1 MNAMSDPKA
10 LFEQMTGQKVP
21 QEYTNNPYGY
31 LQMMTNNMPQQ
42 QGNPLMSM
50 AQMFMK

>member
-1 MNAMSDPKA
+1 
-10 LFEQMTGQKVP
+10 MTGQKVP
-21 QEYTNNPYGY
+21 QEYANNPYGY

-42 QGNPLMSM
+42 QSNPLMSM